1 MPRGHI
7 NERLHTT
14 LANSGRAAGTG
25 ISYDKYDDESGY
37 RPGPYDRGRVS
48 LPHDGKKT
56 DELNGPVI
64 VVKPAKPS
72 NTPQII

>member
-7 NERLHTT
+7 NEHLHTT
-14 LANSGRAAGTG
+14 LANSGRAAGAG

-37 RPGPYDRGRVS
+37 RPGPRDTGRIRFPS
-48 LPHDGKKT
+48 DGQKA

-64 VVKPAKPS
+64 VVKPAKS
-72 NTPQII
+72 ANTTQII

>member
-7 NERLHTT
+7 NEHLHTT

-37 RPGPYDRGRVS
+37 RPGPRDTGRIRFPS
-48 LPHDGKKT
+48 DGQKA

-64 VVKPAKPS
+64 VVKPAKSS
-72 NTPQII
+72 NPPQMM

>member
-7 NERLHTT
+7 NEHLHTT
-14 LANSGRAAGTG
+14 LANSGRAAGSG

-37 RPGPYDRGRVS
+37 RPGPRDTGRIRF
-48 LPHDGKKT
+48 PHDGQKA

-64 VVKPAKPS
+64 VVKSGKSA
-72 NTPQII
+72 NTPQMM